1 MMHYANWH
9 DAALAAI
16 DRIHEPVI
24 VDGVEYLSA
33 PIAAQRAGC
42 SASWLRRRC
51 RAVPGV
57 FAVLEGEG
65 GIRFIR
71 VPRHNGDARAPLYV
85 DLRTI

>member
-1 MMHYANWH
+1 MTEHLTWY
-9 DAALAAI
+9 DAARRAI
-16 DRIHEPVI
+16 NRIHEPVV

-33 PIAAQRAGC
+33 PIAARRAGC

-51 RAVPGV
+51 RAAPGV

-71 VPRHNGDARAPLYV
+71 IPRHDGDARAPLYV
-85 DLRTI
+85 DMRTI